1 MDEENILSYSIFIFN
16 IPKILDLNIDDFV
29 HFIILSTC

>member
-1 MDEENILSYSIFIFN
+1 MDVENILTYNIFIFN
-16 IPKILDLNIDDFV
+16 IPKILNLNIDDFM